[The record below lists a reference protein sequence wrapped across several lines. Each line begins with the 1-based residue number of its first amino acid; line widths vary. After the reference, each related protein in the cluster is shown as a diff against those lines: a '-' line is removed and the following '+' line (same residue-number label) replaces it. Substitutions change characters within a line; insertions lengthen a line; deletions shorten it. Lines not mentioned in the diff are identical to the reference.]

1 MAYPDSVKARAANL
15 HIYAD
20 YSYDT
25 LTGMPEMP
33 DTKSTL
39 SDWASKGEGTGGT
52 PWSEVKELIQEERGA
67 IEKKNEIDDKLATM
81 QDVSDN
87 IGPLLIEAAKDLRR
101 QLRKQGDSNPTYT
114 KYADILDKITQVA
127 QQQHVSE
134 IHDRLEKLAAAIG
147 SIIGREVQNDTVARR
162 LQTEIQQEF
171 NTAYEDIDD
180 LLGIS

>member
-1 MAYPDSVKARAANL
+1 
-15 HIYAD
+15 
-20 YSYDT
+20 
-25 LTGMPEMP
+25 
-33 DTKSTL
+33 
-39 SDWASKGEGTGGT
+39 
-52 PWSEVKELIQEERGA
+52 
-67 IEKKNEIDDKLATM
+67 KNEIDDKLSTM

-87 IGPLLIEAAKDLRR
+87 IGPLLIEAAKDLRH
-101 QLRKQGDSNPTYT
+101 QLRKQGDSNPTYS
-114 KYADILDKITQVA
+114 KYADLLDQITQVA

-180 LLGIS
+180 LLGIN